1 MTLPNQTEECRG
13 LPHAHEAHEF
23 DPSTHDFDPYLG
35 DLPVSGTPSLL
46 FDSLTSTPVNNASQ
60 CEGMDIDSLF
70 GLVDFT
76 VKGQSDN
83 ESYYGE
89 SEGGEGQPEDSG
101 SEDDYDES
109 DYSDDDS
116 DDDDSAPSHAY
127 TQFVLPTW
135 QVCVPSTP
143 PPSPQTLL
151 QGQGPPLP
159 PSITIIT
166 PPPTAHPA
174 VISADHLTSETTHTP
189 DTPCSPKTTTGNTPI
204 IPYPPELNTTNP
216 PETETETEIE
226 LTTALYDPTSPS
238 STLDDGAD
246 AADDEPLRC
255 RRRFRNGLRC
265 TASFTSP
272 IYLARHKRAIHPA
285 PKWAKTC
292 IFCRYRLCFTER
304 DAYVRHLDRVHGMRG
319 V

>member
-1 MTLPNQTEECRG
+1 MTLPNQTEECYG
-13 LPHAHEAHEF
+13 LPQAGEAHEF

-83 ESYYGE
+83 ESYYAE

-109 DYSDDDS
+109 ADSDDDS

-174 VISADHLTSETTHTP
+174 IPPTDHLTSDIHTP
-189 DTPCSPKTTTGNTPI
+189 DIPCSPKTTTGNTPI
-204 IPYPPELNTTNP
+204 ITSPP
-216 PETETETEIE
+216 EIE

-238 STLDDGAD
+238 STLDDDDND
-246 AADDEPLRC
+246 ANDANDEPLRC